1 MLKNERGQNDE
12 GWGRG
17 RTERELAESG
27 EYGGLRERG
36 EEFLFFFFFSKVR
49 REMWGWEA
57 LVRHQR
63 ERNNG
68 VFCLGEPAFRPFSR
82 CGRRAGEE
90 RPKCEKEG
98 ACIDTSQSS
107 LGMLLEVLLGRS
119 LIPAAPC
126 SFKLP
131 LSSDHK
137 NNITA
142 FCLEDEVVVKLAKT
156 VHKDGHMGKKKW
168 VEGEEISGA
177 REVTLL
183 PQYFTVFRS
192 RFY

>member
-1 MLKNERGQNDE
+1 
-12 GWGRG
+12 
-17 RTERELAESG
+17 
-27 EYGGLRERG
+27 
-36 EEFLFFFFFSKVR
+36 
-49 REMWGWEA
+49 MWGWEA

-82 CGRRAGEE
+82 SGRRAGEE

-142 FCLEDEVVVKLAKT
+142 FCLEDEVVVKPAKT
-156 VHKDGHMGKKKW
+156 VHKDGHMEKKKW

-183 PQYFTVFRS
+183 PQYFKVFRS